1 MRRMVLSVL
10 LFFIFSFSF
19 GTAQEGNF
27 INALADKK
35 VVTFEDG
42 VKMYLYTLGKVPA
55 GFNADVATLKGLKLL
70 KAKTYDKDKPL
81 RRGML
86 ALMVARH
93 LKLKGSFFY
102 LLFDTERYA
111 HRACVADVIM
121 TPSTSE
127 LDTMTGDELLEIMAI
142 VGERMEV
149 KK

>member
-1 MRRMVLSVL
+1 MRRCAIILL
-10 LFFIFSFSF
+10 LFSIISL
-19 GTAQEGNF
+19 GTAQEINF
-27 INALADKK
+27 INALAEKK

-55 GFNADVATLKGLKLL
+55 GFEANVAALKGLKLL
-70 KAKTYDKDKPL
+70 KASTYDKDKPL

-102 LLFDTERYA
+102 LLFDTQRYA
-111 HRACVADVIM
+111 HRACVAENIM
-121 TPSTSE
+121 AASTSE
-127 LDTMTGDELLEIMAI
+127 LDKMTGDELLEVMGI
-142 VGERMEV
+142 VAERMEG